1 MISKAQIASLVVGAR
16 LRWQYSDTFARVVRI
31 ERIPERGTDGKG
43 RVFARVLSGS
53 LTLKVVE
60 SDPSF
65 EVLP

>member
-16 LRWQYSDTFARVVRI
+16 VRWIAGEFTREVQI

-43 RVFARVLSGS
+43 RLFARVLSGS
-53 LTLKVVE
+53 LALKVVE